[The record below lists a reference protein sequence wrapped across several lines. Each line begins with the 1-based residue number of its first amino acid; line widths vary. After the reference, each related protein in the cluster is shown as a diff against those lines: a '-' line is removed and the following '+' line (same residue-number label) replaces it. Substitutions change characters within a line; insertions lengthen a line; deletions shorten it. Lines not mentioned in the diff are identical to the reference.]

1 LLEVIVLFQVM
12 RVMLVS
18 VAVKGRGRKM
28 TTQTE
33 RRIRRNAAYFLKWP
47 PTSWGRGYF
56 SIWRWVL
63 LFTERFACHPGVTV
77 ERAWYCSQYAS
88 MC

>member
-1 LLEVIVLFQVM
+1 VALYGRRLVLPCRKHVTVPCAAYRCWYGLLEDTVLFQVM

-28 TTQTE
+28 TIQTE

-47 PTSWGRGYF
+47 PTS
-56 SIWRWVL
+56 
-63 LFTERFACHPGVTV
+63 
-77 ERAWYCSQYAS
+77 
-88 MC
+88 

>member
-1 LLEVIVLFQVM
+1 LPSRKHVIVSREASWWYGLFEDLVLFQVM
-12 RVMLVS
+12 LVMLVS

-47 PTSWGRGYF
+47 PTS
-56 SIWRWVL
+56 
-63 LFTERFACHPGVTV
+63 
-77 ERAWYCSQYAS
+77 
-88 MC
+88 